1 MCLEDGGYVLGEL
14 TKVTGSNPAEVV
26 LCTWQSSTANWVV
39 NKAAGFPPEL
49 SYPFHLFNVDTCFSY
64 GGSTLCWVDL
74 SKGMVVCDL
83 RAVIR
88 HGVGPE
94 FRLVPLP
101 GGCPTY
107 NRGQRQRTPNPEEFR
122 NMACVGGSIKF
133 VTMDGYGERPGNEP
147 VRFLDVELGGA
158 DIPDEFLDPDFCGID
173 TSSDHRC
180 HHGLNPARKVAYA
193 SQWEEVSHMPSP
205 WNERCSWLKW
215 IDEPW
220 GPVLTRSTM
229 HLWGKVA
236 MYRDKSDE
244 LDAKKKEMNL
254 VYLEL
259 WTERS
264 KMESEHD
271 QVVINLK
278 NIIVD
283 NEIKMARRLDFH
295 TKLCVASIS
304 LVVTLAAVLAYVL
317 SP

>member
-1 MCLEDGGYVLGEL
+1 MLYEPLRFIPTRTHSTLTSSLDQQPDRPTKFTPGLCEHITSTYVASADKNLVALFAGPYRPGSNSKGGYLIYDASKNSLSTIPQPPYDYGRGDVGEGAVVMCLEDGGYVLGEL

-133 VTMDGYGERPGNEP
+133 VTMDGYGERPGNE
-147 VRFLDVELGGA
+147 VTMTRAGSICCGALGQ
-158 DIPDEFLDPDFCGID
+158 
-173 TSSDHRC
+173 S
-180 HHGLNPARKVAYA
+180 
-193 SQWEEVSHMPSP
+193 
-205 WNERCSWLKW
+205 
-215 IDEPW
+215 
-220 GPVLTRSTM
+220 
-229 HLWGKVA
+229 
-236 MYRDKSDE
+236 
-244 LDAKKKEMNL
+244 
-254 VYLEL
+254 
-259 WTERS
+259 
-264 KMESEHD
+264 
-271 QVVINLK
+271 
-278 NIIVD
+278 
-283 NEIKMARRLDFH
+283 
-295 TKLCVASIS
+295 
-304 LVVTLAAVLAYVL
+304 
-317 SP
+317 